1 MKKILELTAFAILI
15 SISLCAAQ
23 QNVRIKDVA
32 ALSGVEEVQIFGY
45 GLVVGLDGTGDRTQT
60 VFTTQTVR
68 NMLKNLGIELPDNQ
82 MMLRNVAAV
91 MVTGTLT
98 PFKRKGTHLD
108 VTVSSLGDATSLEGG
123 TLILTPLQGPDGMVF
138 ASAQGPMSTGGY
150 DVRDYGLARTK
161 KNHVMVG
168 RIPDG
173 GIVQREYELNVLDGR
188 DLALSLFSPD
198 FTSAVTLA
206 KAVNAAFPG
215 YTDPIARALDAST
228 IALDYS
234 VVARDSVKNKR
245 NLMDFISTVENV
257 TFDMQSA
264 AKVVMNERTGTIVAG
279 GNVRISEIAVTH
291 GGIKIEITNEPEVVE
306 PKPFTNGVTGIVPN
320 ADIVTEEKDMN
331 MVVLPKT
338 TTVGDLASA
347 LNSLGVAPRDV
358 ISIFQAIK
366 EAGALQAQL
375 VLM

>member
-1 MKKILELTAFAILI
+1 
-15 SISLCAAQ
+15 
-23 QNVRIKDVA
+23 
-32 ALSGVEEVQIFGY
+32 
-45 GLVVGLDGTGDRTQT
+45 
-60 VFTTQTVR
+60 
-68 NMLKNLGIELPDNQ
+68 
-82 MMLRNVAAV
+82 
-91 MVTGTLT
+91 
-98 PFKRKGTHLD
+98 
-108 VTVSSLGDATSLEGG
+108 
-123 TLILTPLQGPDGMVF
+123 
-138 ASAQGPMSTGGY
+138 
-150 DVRDYGLARTK
+150 
-161 KNHVMVG
+161 
-168 RIPDG
+168 
-173 GIVQREYELNVLDGR
+173 
-188 DLALSLFSPD
+188 
-198 FTSAVTLA
+198 
-206 KAVNAAFPG
+206 
-215 YTDPIARALDAST
+215 
-228 IALDYS
+228 
-234 VVARDSVKNKR
+234 
-245 NLMDFISTVENV
+245 MDFISTVENV